1 MKGQIPRI
9 AFIFAMITIG
19 VLLLYVLISM
29 STFFISNFV
38 DIPTVA
44 IVAYSIAILLTI
56 IATIIV
62 VKDVKKVLISVVIL
76 LALTIVMISIYIVI
90 VNWEDFVSRIFSL
103 ITIEFAM
110 GYTLAVA
117 FAAMSI
123 ICNHIFFKK
132 KK

>member
-9 AFIFAMITIG
+9 AFIFTMITIG